1 MEFEFCRYPFRN
13 CTSHRINGIGNGNIE
28 HQNHKSEHKN
38 ENLNG
43 DPSLDITDVRQFL
56 SDMHTEI
63 NALTTNA
70 YESIVEQRSSQQ
82 DKYCSSSS
90 NIKKE
95 EIHEKHLE
103 QEDLKQTVSV
113 EETIVINSN
122 SNKIEDEDII
132 EIGKCILKI

>member
-1 MEFEFCRYPFRN
+1 
-13 CTSHRINGIGNGNIE
+13 
-28 HQNHKSEHKN
+28 
-38 ENLNG
+38 
-43 DPSLDITDVRQFL
+43 
-56 SDMHTEI
+56 MHTEI

-132 EIGKCILKI
+132 EVGK